1 MQFWGTREG
10 TAAGTA
16 AATCVGYH
24 FGLNTPEMG
33 FYLTMNATTKL
44 EKIRD
49 LAKSKVLELQPF
61 AGEEMNLPQ
70 SDPHR
75 SGFIDGERTLAMQIL
90 TLIGETEEKE
100 AVDPVEEDMVLSLGQ
115 T

>member
-1 MQFWGTREG
+1 
-10 TAAGTA
+10 
-16 AATCVGYH
+16 
-24 FGLNTPEMG
+24 
-33 FYLTMNATTKL
+33 MNANTKL

-70 SDPHR
+70 TDPHR
-75 SGFIDGERTLAMQIL
+75 DGFIDGERTLAAQIL
-90 TLIGETEEKE
+90 ALIDGKEFEGRETEE
-100 AVDPVEEDMVLSLGQ
+100 PLEEEKRMKPQRGVL